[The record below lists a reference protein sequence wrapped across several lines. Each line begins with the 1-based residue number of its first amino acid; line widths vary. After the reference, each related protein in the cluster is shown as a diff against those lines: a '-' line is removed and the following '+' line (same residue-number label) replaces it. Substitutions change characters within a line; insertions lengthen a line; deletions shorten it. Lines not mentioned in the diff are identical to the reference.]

1 MIYVPNLENYK
12 CVVVRSEQVV
22 RAYKEIPTYNS
33 TIDYDDYFL
42 QSNYISQPGTQT
54 FSNYTT
60 LPTCINND
68 NLTDDW
74 FYMVDAYQVF
84 VTIICLLI
92 IIGMG
97 FKVMFRFFRR
107 LN

>member
-12 CVVVRSEQVV
+12 CVVVRSEQVI
-22 RAYKEIPTYNS
+22 RAYKEVPTNNS
-33 TIDYDDYFL
+33 TIDYDDYFI
-42 QSNYISQPGTQT
+42 QSNYISQNGQQT

-60 LPTCINND
+60 LPTCISNS
-68 NLTDDW
+68 NLTEDW
-74 FYMVDAYQVF
+74 FYMVDSYQIF
-84 VTIICLLI
+84 VSIICLLV